1 MSLLTA
7 ATAIAT
13 ACTSLPHIEY
23 TTVREFKRRGKWYVV
38 SAGEEV

>member
-1 MSLLTA
+1 MNPLTYPVGS
-7 ATAIAT
+7 
-13 ACTSLPHIEY
+13 ACTSLPRIEM